1 MMAWS
6 ELKKSIVLGANSM
19 TVPVERTNA
28 VIWTEQFL
36 CDLLDPK
43 KTPRVPKA
51 IRQQASR
58 LLRHY
63 PSRFH
68 MEVIAE
74 REDATEH
81 SLSIRVFGTGFLP

>member
-1 MMAWS
+1 
-6 ELKKSIVLGANSM
+6 M

-28 VIWTEQFL
+28 VVWTESFL
-36 CDLLDPK
+36 KDLLDPK

-63 PSRFH
+63 PSKFD
-68 MEVIAE
+68 MDAIADKEDQSNNPLE
-74 REDATEH
+74 RK
-81 SLSIRVFGTGFLP
+81 IFGKGYQ

>member
-1 MMAWS
+1 
-6 ELKKSIVLGANSM
+6 M

-28 VIWTEQFL
+28 VIYTEQFL
-36 CDLLDPK
+36 VDLLDPK
-43 KTPRVPKA
+43 KTPRVPKS

-68 MEVIAE
+68 METIAAK
-74 REDATEH
+74 EDGE
-81 SLSIRVFGTGFLP
+81 SQQINVKIFGTGYL

>member
-1 MMAWS
+1 
-6 ELKKSIVLGANSM
+6 M

-28 VIWTEQFL
+28 VVRTESFL
-36 CDLLDPK
+36 KDLLDPK

-63 PSRFH
+63 PSKFD
-68 MEVIAE
+68 MDTIAD
-74 REDATEH
+74 REDQSNNPLERK
-81 SLSIRVFGTGFLP
+81 IFGKGYQ